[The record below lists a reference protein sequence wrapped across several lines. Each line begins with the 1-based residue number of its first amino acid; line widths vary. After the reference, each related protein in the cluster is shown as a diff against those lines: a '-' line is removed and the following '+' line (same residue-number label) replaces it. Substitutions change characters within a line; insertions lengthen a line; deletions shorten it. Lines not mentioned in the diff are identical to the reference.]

1 MSQLT
6 LTRQHKILISV
17 CLAVVAGALLFVL
30 DPVQHRFMPKCIFK
44 LLTGLDCP
52 GCGFQRAVH
61 ALLHGH
67 FMEALRYNL
76 FFAVAIPYLLALLCA
91 HTVLPRNVRN
101 KALLI
106 LEGRVACYVYVVTF
120 TAWFIIR
127 NILHI

>member
-1 MSQLT
+1 MG
-6 LTRQHKILISV
+6 
-17 CLAVVAGALLFVL
+17 GALLYVL
-30 DPVQHRFMPKCIFK
+30 DPVQHKFMPKCIFK

-67 FMEALRYNL
+67 FLQALRYNL
-76 FFAVAIPYLLALLCA
+76 FFAVAIPYLLALLTA
-91 HTVLPRNVRN
+91 HTILPQGRRD
-101 KALLI
+101 KALNI
-106 LEGRVACYVYVVTF
+106 LEGRIACWVYVITF

>member
-6 LTRQHKILISV
+6 LTRQHKILIAV

-76 FFAVAIPYLLALLCA
+76 FFAVAIPYLLALLSA